1 MIGRRGDWVLHVDLD
16 QFIAAVEVRRRPEL
30 RGRPVVVGGDGDP
43 TRRRQVV
50 ATASY
55 EARVFGVRSGM
66 PLSVAARR
74 CPDAVFLASD
84 HPAYDAASAEVMDV
98 LRSFQ
103 VVVQVLGWDEAFL
116 GYTGDDP
123 VSLAADIRGT
133 VTDRTGL
140 ACCVGIGDT
149 LQRAKLATGFAKPAR
164 TDDGFAPPLGV
175 YQLTEATWMPVMGPR
190 PVSALWGIGPRMT
203 ANLAELALHTVADLA
218 AADEAVLGA
227 RFGPRMGPYYRRLAL
242 GGEASAVS
250 DEEWVR
256 RGRSQERTFTT
267 DLVTP
272 EEVEREIVS
281 LVHAVVAESATSLAP
296 GRTIVRVAVKLRTAS
311 FFTATRIR
319 TLPEP
324 TTAVEA
330 VQRAAVQ
337 LLERFEPG
345 RPVRLLGVR
354 VEYGPPDPGG
364 PPARK
369 AGSSRA

>member
-1 MIGRRGDWVLHVDLD
+1 MTSRSGEWVLHVDLD

-43 TRRRQVV
+43 GRRRQVV

-84 HPAYDAASAEVMDV
+84 HPAYEAASTEVMAV
-98 LRSFQ
+98 LRSFP

-116 GYTGDDP
+116 GYPGEDP

-133 VTDRTGL
+133 VADRTGL
-140 ACCVGIGDT
+140 TCCVGIGDT

-164 TDDGFAPPLGV
+164 VGDGFAAPLGV
-175 YQLTEATWMPVMGPR
+175 YQLTEATWMPVMGLR

-203 ANLAELALHTVADLA
+203 ANLAELGLHTVAELA
-218 AADEAVLGA
+218 AADESALSA

-242 GGEASAVS
+242 GGESSAVS

-256 RGRSQERTFTT
+256 RGRSQERTFPT
-267 DLVTP
+267 DLLTP
-272 EEVEREIVS
+272 EEVEREVVS

-296 GRTIVRVAVKLRTAS
+296 GRTIVRVAVKVRTAS
-311 FFTATRIR
+311 FFTATRTR

-324 TTAVEA
+324 TTDLEP

-354 VEYGPPDPGG
+354 VEYGPP
-364 PPARK
+364 
-369 AGSSRA
+369 